1 MIASVAT
8 SQNWKE
14 NKNKKPCPTPFAR
27 NKILVNLGH
36 TGRWGFHPDSP
47 FIFPGIF
54 PIY

>member
-1 MIASVAT
+1 M
-8 SQNWKE
+8 
-14 NKNKKPCPTPFAR
+14 KNYQKNGKKKKKKKKKPCPSPFAR

-36 TGRWGFHPDSP
+36 TGGWGFQPDSQ

>member
-1 MIASVAT
+1 MERE
-8 SQNWKE
+8 KKKKK
-14 NKNKKPCPTPFAR
+14 KNPCPTPFAR

-36 TGRWGFHPDSP
+36 TGGCGFHPDSQ